1 MLFFCSLWDLGQQR
15 CVHSYAVH
23 TDSVWALASNSTFTH
38 VYSGGRDLSVNS
50 SVHRLPAEGC
60 NPQKVFERGG
70 SFLAGNLSFTRA
82 RASLEGSA
90 PVPVYKEPSFTIP
103 GIPGIVQYE
112 ILNNRRHVLTK
123 VIISTCSLQDTSG
136 SVKLWEITRGVVIED
151 YGKVLFYTSWKCLF
165 SGTRGLEE
173 YLSCFILCRCSFH
186 LQACEGSSVQILTQG
201 KLSAPRILRI
211 NKVSIC
217 FKH

>member
-38 VYSGGRDLSVNS
+38 VYSGGRDLSV
-50 SVHRLPAEGC
+50 
-60 NPQKVFERGG
+60 
-70 SFLAGNLSFTRA
+70 
-82 RASLEGSA
+82 
-90 PVPVYKEPSFTIP
+90 PVYKEPSFTIP

-123 VIISTCSLQDTSG
+123 VMISTCSLQDTSG

>member
-1 MLFFCSLWDLGQQR
+1 M
-15 CVHSYAVH
+15 
-23 TDSVWALASNSTFTH
+23 
-38 VYSGGRDLSVNS
+38 
-50 SVHRLPAEGC
+50 
-60 NPQKVFERGG
+60 
-70 SFLAGNLSFTRA
+70 
-82 RASLEGSA
+82 
-90 PVPVYKEPSFTIP
+90 
-103 GIPGIVQYE
+103 
-112 ILNNRRHVLTK
+112 
-123 VIISTCSLQDTSG
+123 ISTCSLQDTSG

-211 NKVSIC
+211 NKVKFNEVTSN
-217 FKH
+217 KHYTPSLLMYTFSSPFGLIFEYFQLLSSCLGVFVSRIMVMFSSYIGVSTVGLILVE